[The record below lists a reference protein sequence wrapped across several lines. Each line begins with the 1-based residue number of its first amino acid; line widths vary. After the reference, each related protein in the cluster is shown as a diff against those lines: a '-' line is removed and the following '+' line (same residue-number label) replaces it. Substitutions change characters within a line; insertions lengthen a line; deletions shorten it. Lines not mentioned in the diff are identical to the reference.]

1 MKFGKI
7 IGILVVVLVA
17 VTFLGIAS
25 AAEVTVGSQH
35 FNLPDGFKE
44 NTTAAKEMVSSNSGS
59 GSSSINSKTI
69 VKKFSD
75 GKNNVIIDVVELSDG
90 GKPKLEEE
98 SGFSNKTINGV
109 DGVYNPD
116 KHEFRYVNGSNI
128 IHVFAINES
137 LIEDFVMA

>member
-1 MKFGKI
+1 MKSKKI

-44 NTTAAKEMVSSNSGS
+44 NTTAAKEKVSSSNTPGS
-59 GSSSINSKTI
+59 TATKTY
-69 VKKFSD
+69 VKSFYNGDKSVMI
-75 GKNNVIIDVVELSDG
+75 NVIELPAGS
-90 GKPKLEEE
+90 KLVLKEE
-98 SGFSNKTINGV
+98 SGFVNRTINGV

-116 KHEFRYVNGSNI
+116 THQFKYGNGSNI
-128 IHVFAINES
+128 IHIAASGDSI
-137 LIEDFVMA
+137 LEDFVMA